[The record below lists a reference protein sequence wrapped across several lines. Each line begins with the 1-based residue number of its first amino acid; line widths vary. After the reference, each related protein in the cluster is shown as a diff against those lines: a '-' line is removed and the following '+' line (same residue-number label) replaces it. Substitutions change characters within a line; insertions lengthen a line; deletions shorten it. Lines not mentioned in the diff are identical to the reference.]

1 MTSAPTFRV
10 CVAQRQTS
18 GQDIVLLDLAR
29 TDGLALPAFE
39 AGAHIDV
46 HLPGDLVRQYSL
58 CSDPADSTHYRIG
71 VLRDPASRGGSVA
84 VHAHLQQGVELTISI
99 PRNHF
104 PLIPSA
110 GKTYLF
116 GGGIGV
122 TPMIAMAYALHRSGS
137 DFELHYSSR
146 SPTQMAFGA
155 ELDAAPF
162 ARKVHRHFDEHAP
175 TPGQQRADA
184 AAILSA
190 APPDAHV
197 YVCGPKGYMDWVM
210 GTARA
215 QGFPDA
221 RIHYE
226 FFQVDVDTSG
236 ASFTVVA
243 QLSDKEVVVEAEE
256 TIVSALERIGI
267 RVQVSC
273 EQGVCGTCLTNVL
286 GGTPDH
292 RDEYQTDEEKAA
304 NEQIAI
310 CCSRSLTPRLV
321 LEI

>member
-1 MTSAPTFRV
+1 MTSQTLHVRV
-10 CVAQRQTS
+10 ARRQAS
-18 GQDIVLLDLAR
+18 GQDIALFTLVSA
-29 TDGLALPAFE
+29 DGTPLPAFE

-46 HLPGDLVRQYSL
+46 HLPGELVRQYSL
-58 CSDPADSTHYRIG
+58 CSDPADHTLYRIG
-71 VLRDPASRGGSVA
+71 VLRDPASRGGSIA
-84 VHAHLQQGVELTISI
+84 VHEHLQEGTALTISA

-104 PLIPSA
+104 PLTPGAAKS
-110 GKTYLF
+110 YLF

-122 TPMIAMAYALHRSGS
+122 TPMIAMAHALHGS
-137 DFELHYSSR
+137 NADFELHYSSR
-146 SPTQMAFGA
+146 SPAQMAFGS
-155 ELDAAPF
+155 ELEATPYAD
-162 ARKVHRHFDEHAP
+162 KVHLHFDEQAP
-175 TPGQQRADA
+175 ATAQQRADV
-184 AAILSA
+184 AAILKA
-190 APPDAHV
+190 APSNAHV

-210 GTARA
+210 DTARA
-215 QGFPDA
+215 QGFPDE

-226 FFQVDVDTSG
+226 FFQVEVDTSG

-243 QLSDKEVVVEAEE
+243 QSSGKEVVVDEKE
-256 TIVSALERIGI
+256 TIVSALERLGI

-286 GGTPDH
+286 SGTPDH
-292 RDEYQTDEEKAA
+292 RDEYQTNEEKAS